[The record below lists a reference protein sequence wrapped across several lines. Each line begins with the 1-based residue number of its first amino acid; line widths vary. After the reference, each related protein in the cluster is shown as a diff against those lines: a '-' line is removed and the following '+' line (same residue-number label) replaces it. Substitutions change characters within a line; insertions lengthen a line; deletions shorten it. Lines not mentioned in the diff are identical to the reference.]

1 MKRIPQGR
9 ITRLAIMT
17 SSMNPLVMM
26 AANSLK
32 MAFPNTYLPRF
43 KRISIIQKQ
52 VEAFAQIRH
61 GLSLNEETE
70 PFVQIL
76 YHDQYNDDDKII
88 NWLKV
93 LCKGLSISWV
103 KHFYDTYLECGD
115 VYVIEDN
122 IIRDP
127 TAIEWDDSAI
137 RRGQGMNWASSN
149 NPTAALRGLY
159 EMLRRQQRYQRRM
172 LNNDPHKHLIKVE
185 RAGENIAILNRAIAG
200 H

>member
-1 MKRIPQGR
+1 
-9 ITRLAIMT
+9 MT
-17 SSMNPLVMM
+17 SSMNPQQIVMM

-32 MAFPNTYLPRF
+32 MALPNTYLPRF
-43 KRISIIQKQ
+43 KRIPIIRKQ
-52 VEAFAQIRH
+52 VEEFQMLRH
-61 GLSLNEETE
+61 DLAENDATE
-70 PFVQIL
+70 RFVRIL

-122 IIRDP
+122 IIREP
-127 TAIEWDDSAI
+127 TAIEYDDNCI
-137 RRGQGMNWASSN
+137 RLGFGMNWASSN
-149 NPTAALRGLY
+149 NPASALQELN
-159 EMLRRQQRYQRRM
+159 EMLLRQQRYQRRM